1 MTTDAP
7 AHLPP
12 RTTVAIA
19 PGCLPLVGHSLALL
33 RDPIGILQSIRPLG
47 DLVEIRLG
55 TLSVYAVNSPALLRE
70 MLVTDA
76 VSYEKGRY
84 FQKSRPFLGNGLP
97 NSEGDFHRR
106 QRRLMI
112 PAFHREKLNAYTGVM
127 RLSATTYSEAWTP
140 GSTIDVASE
149 MYAIGSEAVAKAL
162 FGSTLGNEEVRLI
175 RRWLPTYVHELM
187 RRVVSPMDW
196 LDRLPTPGNRRFS
209 ESGTQ
214 LRKVVDRLI
223 RKRLDDERPRADLL
237 GMLMAARD
245 ADTGEPMS
253 PDQLHDEVM
262 TVMAAGIETASTS
275 LTWLFHEVGSRP
287 GIERRLHAELDEV
300 LGSRPVTFEDL
311 PKLVFTQ
318 NLVRETLRLRS
329 PAWILMRQPARPG
342 VVLGGVEIPEGTELL
357 FSPLTIHRDSGLY
370 PNPMEFDPDRWLTA
384 DPRGWAFLPFGA
396 GPRKCIGDH
405 FALTEMATVVATV
418 AARWRLVPLS
428 KQPPRE
434 VPGAVLVPSLLRMS
448 PQPRAAGTRSAG
460 TRRDAGLQL
469 PFPARISPDAARAAA
484 EHLQWPR
491 SFGLL
496 ATDAAAE
503 RHARAHYAEL
513 AARFHPTATGPDLA
527 LGVDQ
532 MSWFFCF
539 DDAFDGPAGRHPEQ
553 ARALVDAV
561 AAVLDQP
568 PAAGAPPLAR
578 AFRDLWLRSRE
589 GMSPSWR
596 ERAAAHWRAYLYGH
610 VEEAAHRRSG
620 IPLTVDEYLR
630 LRRDTIGV
638 QPTLDMA
645 ERIGHYE
652 LTAELF
658 TSDTV
663 VALRILAA
671 EIDSLHNDLYSRSK
685 EEAGAD
691 PHNLLL
697 ILRRTDTVED
707 DDACARVLAM
717 LHERIS
723 RFRGLEGD
731 LRTHHSVARLTPHDC
746 TTLDRYLRDALHA
759 VMRGPYDWAPRS
771 GRYGSGPL

>member
-1 MTTDAP
+1 MTTTAP
-7 AHLPP
+7 FGTKA
-12 RTTVAIA
+12 RTVAAA
-19 PGCLPLVGHSLALL
+19 PGGLPLVGHSLALL
-33 RDPIGILQSIRPLG
+33 RDPIGMLQSIRPLG

-55 TLSVYAVNSPALLRE
+55 TLRVYAVNSPALLRE

-97 NSEGDFHRR
+97 NSEGTFHRR

-112 PAFHREKLNAYTGVM
+112 PAFHREKLKAYTDVM

-140 GSTIDVASE
+140 DSEIDVGTE
-149 MYAIGSEAVAKAL
+149 MYAIGSEAVARAL
-162 FGSTLGNEEVRLI
+162 FGSALGNEEVRLI

-187 RRVVSPMDW
+187 RRVVSPVDW
-196 LDRLPTPGNRRFS
+196 LDRLPTASNRRFE
-209 ESGTQ
+209 ESGTR
-214 LRKVVDRLI
+214 LRTVVDRLI
-223 RKRLDDERPRADLL
+223 RERLDDGRPREDLL

-245 ADTGEPMS
+245 ADTDEPMS
-253 PDQLHDEVM
+253 PEQLHDEVM

-287 GIERRLHAELDEV
+287 EVERRLHAELDEV
-300 LGSRPVTFEDL
+300 LGGQPVTFDDL
-311 PKLVFTQ
+311 PNLVFTQ

-357 FSPLTIHRDSGLY
+357 FSPLTLHRDPGLY
-370 PNPMEFDPDRWLTA
+370 PDPMVFDPDRWLTSEP
-384 DPRGWAFLPFGA
+384 DRWTFLPFGA

-405 FALTEMATVVATV
+405 FALTEMVTVVATI
-418 AARWRLVPLS
+418 AARWQLVPLS
-428 KQPPRE
+428 AKPPRE
-434 VPGAVLVPSLLRMS
+434 IPGAVLVPSALRMS
-448 PQPRAAGTRSAG
+448 ATPRPAQTRSSG
-460 TRRDAGLQL
+460 KRCDAELHL

-496 ATDAAAE
+496 PTDEDAE

-513 AARFHPTATGPDLA
+513 AARFHPTATGADLT

-539 DDAFDGPAGRHPEQ
+539 DDTFDGPTGDSPLQ

-561 AAVLDQP
+561 TAALDRR
-568 PAAGAPPLAR
+568 PAPDALPIVR
-578 AFRDLWLRSRE
+578 AFHGLWQRSTE
-589 GMSPSWR
+589 GMSPAWCARS
-596 ERAAAHWRAYLYGH
+596 AAHWRAYLEGH
-610 VEEAAHRRSG
+610 VQEAANRHHRAV
-620 IPLTVDEYLR
+620 LTLEEHLR

-638 QPTLDMA
+638 QPTLDLA

-652 LTAELF
+652 LPDGVFDSSA
-658 TSDTV
+658 
-663 VALRILAA
+663 VATLRTLAA
-671 EIDSLHNDLYSRSK
+671 EVDSLHNDLYSLAK
-685 EEAGAD
+685 EEANAD

-697 ILRRTDTVED
+697 ILQRDGAGGRAASVET
-707 DDACARVLAM
+707 VLAM
-717 LHERIS
+717 LHTRIS
-723 RFRGLEGD
+723 RFQALEGELPTAD
-731 LRTHHSVARLTPHDC
+731 GIAGLARNEREMLR
-746 TTLDRYLRDALHA
+746 RYVEDALHT
-759 VMRGPYDWAPRS
+759 VMRGPYDWAARS
-771 GRYGSGPL
+771 GRYNGAG

>member
-7 AHLPP
+7 AYLPP
-12 RTTVAIA
+12 RTVATV

-33 RDPIGILQSIRPLG
+33 RDPIGVLQSIRPLG

-140 GSTIDVASE
+140 HSTIDVASE

-162 FGSTLGNEEVRLI
+162 FGSALGNEEVRLI

-187 RRVVSPMDW
+187 RRVVSPVDW
-196 LDRLPTPGNRRFS
+196 LDRLPTPGNRRFR

-223 RKRLDDERPRADLL
+223 RERLDDDRPRTDLL

-275 LTWLFHEVGSRP
+275 LTWLFHEVGARP
-287 GIERRLHAELDEV
+287 EIERRLHAELDDV

-329 PAWILMRQPARPG
+329 PAWILMRRPARPG

-357 FSPLTIHRDSGLY
+357 FSPLTLHRDPGLY

-428 KQPPRE
+428 ERPPRE
-434 VPGAVLVPSLLRMS
+434 VPGAVLVPSLLLMS
-448 PQPRAAGTRSAG
+448 PRPRATQTRGAGPRG
-460 TRRDAGLQL
+460 DAGLRF

-496 ATDAAAE
+496 LTDRAAE
-503 RHARAHYAEL
+503 RHARGHYAEL
-513 AARFHPTATGPDLA
+513 AARFHPAATGPDLA

-539 DDAFDGPAGRHPEQ
+539 DDAFDGPSGDGPGQ
-553 ARALVDAV
+553 ARTLVDAV
-561 AAVLDQP
+561 ADTLDAP
-568 PAAGAPPLAR
+568 PAPDAPPLVR
-578 AFRDLWLRSRE
+578 AFRDLWLRSCE

-610 VEEAAHRRSG
+610 VEEAANRHSG
-620 IPLTVDEYLR
+620 NPLTVDEYLR

-638 QPTLDMA
+638 QPTLDLA

-652 LTAELF
+652 LPADLF
-658 TSDTV
+658 ASDIV
-663 VALRILAA
+663 AALRTLAA
-671 EIDSLHNDLYSRSK
+671 EIDSLHNDLYSLAK
-685 EEAGAD
+685 EDAGSD

-697 ILRRTDTVED
+697 ILRRADGAD
-707 DDACARVLAM
+707 HDDACASVLGM
-717 LHERIS
+717 LHTRIA
-723 RFRGLEGD
+723 RFRDLEGE
-731 LRTHHSVARLTPHDC
+731 LRTLDGTARLGAQDRTA
-746 TTLDRYLRDALHA
+746 LDRYLRDALHT
-759 VMRGPYDWAPRS
+759 VMRGPYDWALRS
-771 GRYGSGPL
+771 GRYSTGPQ

>member
-12 RTTVAIA
+12 RTVTTA

-33 RDPIGILQSIRPLG
+33 RDPIGVLQSIRPLS

-76 VSYEKGRY
+76 VSYQKGRY

-112 PAFHREKLNAYTGVM
+112 PAFHREKLNSYTGVM

-140 GSTIDVASE
+140 DSTIDVASE

-162 FGSTLGNEEVRLI
+162 FGSALGNEEVRLI

-187 RRVVSPMDW
+187 RRVVSPVDW
-196 LDRLPTPGNRRFS
+196 LDRLPTPGNRRFR

-223 RKRLDDERPRADLL
+223 RERLDDGEPRADLL

-287 GIERRLHAELDEV
+287 DIERRLHAELDEV

-311 PKLVFTQ
+311 PKLVLTQ

-342 VVLGGVEIPEGTELL
+342 VVLGGVEIPAGTELL
-357 FSPLTIHRDSGLY
+357 FSPLTIHRDPGLY
-370 PNPMEFDPDRWLTA
+370 PDPMEFDPDRWLTA

-428 KQPPRE
+428 ERPPRE
-434 VPGAVLVPSLLRMS
+434 VPGAVLVPSLLQMS
-448 PQPRAAGTRSAG
+448 PQPRAAQTRSGGTRS
-460 TRRDAGLQL
+460 DAGLQL

-496 ATDAAAE
+496 PTDTAAE
-503 RHARAHYAEL
+503 RHARGHYAEL
-513 AARFHPTATGPDLA
+513 AARFHPAATGPDLA

-539 DDAFDGPAGRHPEQ
+539 DDAFDGPAGHHPEQ
-553 ARALVDAV
+553 ARTVVDAV
-561 AAVLDQP
+561 ADTLDQP
-568 PAAGAPPLAR
+568 PAPDAPPLAR
-578 AFRDLWLRSRE
+578 AFHDLWLRSRE
-589 GMSPSWR
+589 GMSPPWC
-596 ERAAAHWRAYLYGH
+596 ERAATHWRAYLYGH
-610 VEEAAHRRSG
+610 VQEAANRHSG
-620 IPLTVDEYLR
+620 TPLTVDEYLR

-638 QPTLDMA
+638 QPTLDLA

-652 LTAELF
+652 LHADLF

-663 VALRILAA
+663 AALRTLAA
-671 EIDSLHNDLYSRSK
+671 EIDSLHNDLYSLAK
-685 EEAGAD
+685 EDAGSD

-697 ILRRTDTVED
+697 ILRRANGAEH
-707 DDACARVLAM
+707 DACAGVIGM
-717 LHERIS
+717 LHARIA
-723 RFRGLEGD
+723 RFRDLEGE
-731 LRTHHSVARLTPHDC
+731 LRTLDGTAHLGAHDRKA
-746 TTLDRYLRDALHA
+746 LDRYLRDALHT

-771 GRYGSGPL
+771 GRYGTGPE